1 MNINRYILDSHFH
14 QAKCIGAIGAT
25 ALASAIGLV
34 GSKVQNSD
42 ATTKVVDP
50 KLQYTDREWQT
61 YWYDKQRADNLADWN
76 MENDYNSPANQRK
89 LLEEAGYN
97 PALFGDQI
105 AGTSEASSIKE
116 ASPQSP
122 AYTSSS
128 SYSATNTDSSSIF
141 NGLVNGAANIMNAIT
156 NSRAQS
162 SNADFQQGQ
171 LDLLGKSTNQN
182 VAESVARIGNMKLQG
197 NLFGEQVRNM
207 KIENT
212 FKSELMEA
220 QINQVRTATAYTQT
234 QIDAATYLNTRLPEK
249 TNLELA
255 NMSAQYDK
263 IVDDMKTN
271 AISRKVAQ
279 AQIGSL
285 TAQARMLL
293 AQATSITD
301 ANTRAE
307 ALQPSQLAA
316 SEAHSQNVQLGRS
329 DDWSTRERLAPVSMS
344 FGAKGLTFGANGSIT
359 LPAKGM
365 MLDGKMWM
373 KECMKEL
380 TKYNKSIPSY
390 NKYTPY

>member
-1 MNINRYILDSHFH
+1 MNVHRYFLDTHFH
-14 QAKCIGAIGAT
+14 QAKCVGIAAVGAA
-25 ALASAIGLV
+25 ASLFNTITSGVRNAVNNDGDGIDFEDVLDD
-34 GSKVQNSD
+34 K
-42 ATTKVVDP
+42 
-50 KLQYTDREWQT
+50 RWQLKM
-61 YWYDKQRADNLADWN
+61 YDKQRADNLADWN
-76 MENDYNSPANQRK
+76 NENEYNSPSNQRK

-105 AGTSEASSIKE
+105 AGTSSANSVKE
-116 ASPQSP
+116 AQPASPSL
-122 AYTSSS
+122 TRSFSS
-128 SYSATNTDSSSIF
+128 TNTDSASIF
-141 NGLVNGAANIMNAIT
+141 NSMVSGAANIMNAIT

-162 SNADFQQGQ
+162 STADYQQGQ
-171 LDLLGKSTNQN
+171 LSLLGKSTNQN
-182 VAESVARIGNMKLQG
+182 ISESIERISNMKLQG

-212 FKSELMEA
+212 FKSELMQA

-234 QIDAATYLNTRLPEK
+234 QIDAQTYLNTRLPEK

-263 IVDDMKTN
+263 IIDDMRTN
-271 AISRKVAQ
+271 AVSRKVAE
-279 AQIGSL
+279 AQIRTL
-285 TAQARMLL
+285 TAQAKMLL

-316 SEAHSQNVQLGRS
+316 SEAHSTNVQLGRS

-365 MLDGKMWM
+365 LQDGKTWM
-373 KECMKEL
+373 KECMQEL
-380 TKYNKSIPSY
+380 TKYNNSIPNY